1 MTAVLS
7 RLTDEDLV
15 QDDDVIDEVVD
26 DLGTN
31 MD

>member
-1 MTAVLS
+1 MTAALS